1 MEEAKG
7 WTSPFGDS
15 RTAQPAIVAEGKKLY
30 EGKGSCILCHG
41 ITGRSDGS
49 AAHMHHPYASRDFTD
64 CAFQNARTDGEL
76 FGTIKYG
83 SPGTGIVPL
92 VPGTLERKKK
102 HGRSS
107 PTYEPSATRSRFIE
121 LVRGR
126 QDASANTPAKNAH
139 FPLVQYHRVGKHG
152 YKLLRRG
159 GGSPSFSLGLPRR

>member
-41 ITGRSDGS
+41 ITGRGDGS

-83 SPGTGIVPL
+83 SPGTGMVPL
-92 VPGTLERKKK
+92 VPGTLEEEEAW
-102 HGRSS
+102 
-107 PTYEPSATRSRFIE
+107 T
-121 LVRGR
+121 LVAYLR
-126 QDASANTPAKNAH
+126 TFCNAQPVH
-139 FPLVQYHRVGKHG
+139 
-152 YKLLRRG
+152 
-159 GGSPSFSLGLPRR
+159 